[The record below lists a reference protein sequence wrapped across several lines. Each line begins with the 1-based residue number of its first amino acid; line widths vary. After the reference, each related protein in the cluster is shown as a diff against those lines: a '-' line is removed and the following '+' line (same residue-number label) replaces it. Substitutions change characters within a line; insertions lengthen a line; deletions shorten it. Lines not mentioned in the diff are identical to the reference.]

1 MSVSAALRSEPATHR
16 RPGAGLVFARH
27 RGLVTAVAVFMLLF
41 ALVNSIGA
49 GHLTYFDISFMAAGA
64 ATLAIA
70 AVGET
75 IVILTGGF
83 DLSAGA
89 VISLVNV
96 VLASS
101 MDPASTHE
109 SVALWTLAGI
119 GVGMAAGV
127 FNGIFIAFVGLQPIV
142 VTLSTMFIAQGVTLL
157 VMEKPGGF
165 VASQVGSFYLGDA
178 IPSVLP
184 MPILLLAFVLLLWLW
199 LKSTRFGASLYAI
212 GSNAEAARSA
222 GVRVDLTRFF
232 TYVIAGGCY
241 GLAGVFISAQT
252 GSGDPLVGN
261 SMLLS
266 IFTAVVLGGTRL
278 GGGRGGP
285 TGSVV
290 GAYILMSVVN
300 VLLVLN
306 VSAYY
311 STIAEGVILILAV
324 LAASLS
330 TNSELAMQLRFAA
343 ARFSAWRAGA
353 LPRQIGSG
361 DRRLRLQRPTARKP
375 RHGGSPPFWIRNAD
389 ALRYALPSYVCFVA
403 VVVVTELWLGSAVL
417 HWGYW
422 NSLIVLSSFLAILA
436 LGQGT
441 VILTGG
447 LDLCVPWMIG
457 LSGIL
462 LAGMVQ
468 GSDKALVY
476 ALPMVFAIAAIVG
489 FVNGV
494 GIVALGIS
502 PIVMTLATNGVLQGA
517 ALLYSGGTP
526 AGFSSPLLRWFMTA
540 KIAGVTPVVF
550 FIGVFVVGAVI
561 LLSRTPF
568 GRRVY
573 GIGNST
579 RAARLS
585 GIAVG
590 RTLIGVYVLSALC
603 SCLVGVLLT
612 GFSGQAS
619 LGMGDDYLL
628 PSIAVVVVGGTII
641 TGGRGQY
648 LGMLGGVLLLTAL
661 QTMLAGSNLPY
672 ATRAI
677 LYGLVVLGAVIALRE
692 RRV

>member
-1 MSVSAALRSEPATHR
+1 
-16 RPGAGLVFARH
+16 
-27 RGLVTAVAVFMLLF
+27 
-41 ALVNSIGA
+41 
-49 GHLTYFDISFMAAGA
+49 
-64 ATLAIA
+64 
-70 AVGET
+70 
-75 IVILTGGF
+75 
-83 DLSAGA
+83 
-89 VISLVNV
+89 
-96 VLASS
+96 
-101 MDPASTHE
+101 
-109 SVALWTLAGI
+109 
-119 GVGMAAGV
+119 
-127 FNGIFIAFVGLQPIV
+127 
-142 VTLSTMFIAQGVTLL
+142 
-157 VMEKPGGF
+157 
-165 VASQVGSFYLGDA
+165 
-178 IPSVLP
+178 
-184 MPILLLAFVLLLWLW
+184 
-199 LKSTRFGASLYAI
+199 
-212 GSNAEAARSA
+212 
-222 GVRVDLTRFF
+222 
-232 TYVIAGGCY
+232 VIAGGCY

-266 IFTAVVLGGTRL
+266 IFTAVVLGGTRF

-285 TGSVV
+285 TGSIV

-311 STIAEGVILILAV
+311 STIVEGIILILAV

-330 TNSELAMQLRFAA
+330 RDSELALQLRFAA
-343 ARFSAWRAGA
+343 ARFTAWRAGA
-353 LPRQIGSG
+353 LPRQIGGG
-361 DRRLRLQRPTARKP
+361 DRRLRRQLPGTTRS
-375 RHGGSPPFWIRNAD
+375 GGSPPFWIRNANT
-389 ALRYALPSYVCFVA
+389 LRYALPSYACFLA

-417 HWGYW
+417 HWSYW

-468 GSDKALVY
+468 GSDKALMY

-540 KIAGVTPVVF
+540 KIAGITPVVF
-550 FIGVFVVGAVI
+550 FIAAFVVCAVI

-573 GIGNST
+573 GIGNGV
-579 RAARLS
+579 RAARMS

-603 SCLVGVLLT
+603 SCLVGVMLT

>member
-1 MSVSAALRSEPATHR
+1 MSASAALRSEPATHR

-49 GHLTYFDISFMAAGA
+49 GHLTYFDISFMAAAA

-70 AVGET
+70 AAGET

-101 MDPASTHE
+101 MDPTSTHE
-109 SVALWTLAGI
+109 SVALWTFAGI

-127 FNGIFIAFVGLQPIV
+127 FNGIFIAFLGLQPIV

-165 VASQVGSFYLGDA
+165 VASQFGSIYLGDA

-184 MPILLLAFVLLLWLW
+184 MPILLLAGVLLLWLW
-199 LKSTRFGASLYAI
+199 LKSTRFGAALYAI

-278 GGGRGGP
+278 GGGKGGP

-330 TNSELAMQLRFAA
+330 TDSELAVQLRFVA

-353 LPRQIGSG
+353 LPRQVGG
-361 DRRLRLQRPTARKP
+361 DQRLRRQSPGTGKAR
-375 RHGGSPPFWIRNAD
+375 RGDTPPFWIRNAD
-389 ALRYALPSYVCFVA
+389 ALRFAVPSYVCFVA

-417 HWGYW
+417 HWSYW

-468 GSDKALVY
+468 GSDKALIY
-476 ALPMVFAIAAIVG
+476 ALPTVFVIAAIVG
-489 FVNGV
+489 FVNGI

-502 PIVMTLATNGVLQGA
+502 PIVMTLATNGVLQGV

-550 FIGVFVVGAVI
+550 FIAAFVVGAVI

-573 GIGNST
+573 GIGNGV

-585 GIAVG
+585 GVAVG